1 MRRAGRRYAVQEEM
15 RAVYAE
21 PLPEVT
27 AQIALPLETLKAL
40 PEGVEVGRRNDRVR
54 TSVVRQGDS
63 VVVRAVCDSVLRQV
77 MVYGERKVEREEAP
91 PRYGW
96 IVLLVLLVLLG
107 GWGWGR
113 R

>member
-1 MRRAGRRYAVQEEM
+1 M
-15 RAVYAE
+15 
-21 PLPEVT
+21 
-27 AQIALPLETLKAL
+27 PLEALKAL

-54 TSVVRQGDS
+54 TSIVRQGDS
-63 VVVRAVCDSVLRQV
+63 VVVRAVSDSVLRQV
-77 MVYGERKVEREEAP
+77 TVYGERKVEREETR

-96 IVLLVLLVLLG
+96 FVLVVLLLFIG